1 MQCTSQDDD
10 AEHDAMDGIIE
21 EIRKL
26 RPIDCMYLHGS
37 VSLVGDWRRMMDW
50 IDKSIQLN
58 TLLELCATN
67 T

>member
-26 RPIDCMYLHGS
+26 RPIYCMYMG
-37 VSLVGDWRRMMDW
+37 VSPWSG
-50 IDKSIQLN
+50 
-58 TLLELCATN
+58 TGGG
-67 T
+67 